1 MLLLFNIL
9 AYGLSNKLNIPFP
22 GSIYEKKNYYSISW
36 ISDNRN

>member
-22 GSIYEKKNYYSISW
+22 GSIYEKKNYCTINW
-36 ISDNRN
+36 TPDNRN